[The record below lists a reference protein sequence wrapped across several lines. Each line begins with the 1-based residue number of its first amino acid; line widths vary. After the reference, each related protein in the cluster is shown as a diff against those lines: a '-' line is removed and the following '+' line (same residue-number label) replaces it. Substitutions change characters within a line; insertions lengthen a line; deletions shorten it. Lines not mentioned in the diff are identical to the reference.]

1 MSGAKWALGDRV
13 LLEDFCCNLQKWP
26 RKRSVFQCKKE
37 LFMTCFQLPLCSFW
51 QWFCAEATPTELLI
65 DDRNDQ
71 VSFLRRSLQDPAV
84 NTTWN
89 LTHLRQTAQ
98 SESMVFSEDHACFQL
113 AMLLDWHPLSI
124 IECHG
129 AESLSVKCFL
139 APQGWKSQVH
149 LETSWIH
156 VHTLAQVGKND
167 NDNVFMGSG
176 HPRSYFLFRKRQYV
190 VTLLLLFSLCAAT
203 SRNWTI
209 SL

>member
-98 SESMVFSEDHACFQL
+98 SESIDHCVNTCQKNSACDVRCFNVTACSCFQTF
-113 AMLLDWHPLSI
+113 AWPRETQRMLW
-124 IECHG
+124 
-129 AESLSVKCFL
+129 SLF
-139 APQGWKSQVH
+139 H
-149 LETSWIH
+149 
-156 VHTLAQVGKND
+156 
-167 NDNVFMGSG
+167 
-176 HPRSYFLFRKRQYV
+176 
-190 VTLLLLFSLCAAT
+190 
-203 SRNWTI
+203 
-209 SL
+209 